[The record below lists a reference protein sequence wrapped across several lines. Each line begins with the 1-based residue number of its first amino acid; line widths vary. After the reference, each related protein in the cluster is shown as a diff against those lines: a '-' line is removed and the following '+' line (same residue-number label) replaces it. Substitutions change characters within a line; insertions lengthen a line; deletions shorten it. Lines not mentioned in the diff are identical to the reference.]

1 MKYSFTNWNFT
12 NWNQFATWQ
21 LLNLALPIALIIVSY
36 ILLKM
41 KSRKVGNYG
50 IIPVNVITMVCYAG
64 VFLLTMTITRY
75 FLYLPSIPA
84 VLISVVVLFLT
95 VLSYGRYVVRKFA
108 A

>member
-1 MKYSFTNWNFT
+1 MKYNFI

-21 LLNLALPIALIIVSY
+21 LLNLALPIALVIVSF
-36 ILLKM
+36 ILLNL

-50 IIPVNVITMVCYAG
+50 VIPVNVITMVCYTG

-84 VLISVVVLFLT
+84 VLLSVLVLLLT
-95 VLSYGRYVVRKFA
+95 VLGYGRYVVRKFEA
-108 A
+108 